1 MRCKSCGWENPAGA
15 QKCAKCNVPLEG
27 SMVEQQPMAQPVQE
41 GKLKST
47 VREQWSQPKHQGGNY
62 VCSCGYPVPN
72 GENVCPA
79 CGTPVGGQQVQK
91 KPVNNQPQGFA
102 PQQQPIQM
110 PIGGQQNPNMG
121 GTVIGGFAIGVAQ
134 AATDSFTIKPLPFQ
148 NEQVQYQP
156 ITFSGNNV
164 ILNRQ
169 NTDPNNNTITS
180 KEQAVIIHKKD
191 GWYIDNRSA
200 GKTTYIQVTRE
211 TKLKPGDIIVM
222 GNRAFEFGKL

>member
-1 MRCKSCGWENPAGA
+1 
-15 QKCAKCNVPLEG
+15 
-27 SMVEQQPMAQPVQE
+27 
-41 GKLKST
+41 
-47 VREQWSQPKHQGGNY
+47 
-62 VCSCGYPVPN
+62 
-72 GENVCPA
+72 
-79 CGTPVGGQQVQK
+79 
-91 KPVNNQPQGFA
+91 
-102 PQQQPIQM
+102 
-110 PIGGQQNPNMG
+110 MG

-134 AATDSFTIKPLPFQ
+134 AATESFTIKPLPYL

-200 GKTTYIQVTRE
+200 GKTTYIQVTHE